1 MYLTVQKTKEGKGTL
16 SFTDFQLLSRAGDAY
31 GAVNCCQ
38 PYAASKK
45 LITLTFATVFD
56 PEDSAS
62 ILVVLDAPPSASGL
76 TLIFSAGKGFTWQL
90 D

>member
-1 MYLTVQKTKEGKGTL
+1 MGHAGKHPP
-16 SFTDFQLLSRAGDAY
+16 SDNFTDFQLLSRAGDAY

-45 LITLTFATVFD
+45 LISLTFATVFD
-56 PEDSAS
+56 SADSAS
-62 ILVVLDAPPSASGL
+62 ILVVLDAPPSAAGL

>member
-1 MYLTVQKTKEGKGTL
+1 M
-16 SFTDFQLLSRAGDAY
+16 
-31 GAVNCCQ
+31 NCCQ

-45 LITLTFATVFD
+45 LISLTFATVFD

-76 TLIFSAGKGFTWQL
+76 TLIFSPGKGFTWQL
-90 D
+90 E